1 MPSTPNKRH
10 VWTVLVRAYPADDEP
25 AAAFATN
32 EIWEAGFTGGETNV
46 APFTFSW
53 RMTAGGKPWVD
64 RGTDADPFL
73 IAISTKNLL
82 RKAERD
88 PAPFIAWHP
97 MFVVGVFDSNRT
109 FHLLVILKGRT
120 LHRGAVCTALRGYAS
135 DQQAYEGS
143 RRMHELRRQEL
154 IFEHV
159 PTRSNVTFLSNDAEI
174 TGDMVAVDVSTNRCP
189 CLYNVKYAACVHSF
203 IAMHDRAH
211 TDESERFCYRGPG
224 REAGKSAQAAG
235 RPMNN
240 RQALGDERS

>member
-1 MPSTPNKRH
+1 MD
-10 VWTVLVRAYPADDEP
+10 V
-25 AAAFATN
+25 
-32 EIWEAGFTGGETNV
+32 
-46 APFTFSW
+46 
-53 RMTAGGKPWVD
+53 
-64 RGTDADPFL
+64 
-73 IAISTKNLL
+73 
-82 RKAERD
+82 
-88 PAPFIAWHP
+88 
-97 MFVVGVFDSNRT
+97 
-109 FHLLVILKGRT
+109 LLVQLPACCKHESINARQSVITTAPTAALK
-120 LHRGAVCTALRGYAS
+120 
-135 DQQAYEGS
+135 

-174 TGDMVAVDVSTNRCP
+174 TGDMVYVCQQASVRVCGPELKRTREALPVTAHLSPPHGPNEAKRIAIGRAVDVSTNRCP